1 MSYQSSIIQALMS
14 VGAAAKFAV
23 DKADKKEGMK
33 AATENRTNLSTSEQ
47 VADNQKLLQETRAQ
61 RRAMESL
68 LLKRAQKSI
77 QESGR
82 KAAIESLRKARI
94 SGEISGRVERKAVNV
109 LGSTKNPG

>member
-14 VGAAAKFAV
+14 VGGAAKFAV
-23 DKADKKEGMK
+23 DKADKKEETK
-33 AATENRTNLSTSEQ
+33 AAQEKRTNLSASEQ
-47 VADNQKLLQETRAQ
+47 VTDNQKLLQETRAQ

-109 LGSTKNPG
+109 LGSTKNS

>member
-23 DKADKKEGMK
+23 DKAYKKEGIK
-33 AATENRTNLSTSEQ
+33 GAPENRTNLSTSEQ
-47 VADNQKLLQETRAQ
+47 VADNQKLLQEKRAQ

>member
-14 VGAAAKFAV
+14 VGGAAKFAV
-23 DKADKKEGMK
+23 DKEDKKEKTK
-33 AATENRTNLSTSEQ
+33 AAPENRTNLSTSKQ

-68 LLKRAQKSI
+68 LIKRVQKSI

-109 LGSTKNPG
+109 LGSTKNS